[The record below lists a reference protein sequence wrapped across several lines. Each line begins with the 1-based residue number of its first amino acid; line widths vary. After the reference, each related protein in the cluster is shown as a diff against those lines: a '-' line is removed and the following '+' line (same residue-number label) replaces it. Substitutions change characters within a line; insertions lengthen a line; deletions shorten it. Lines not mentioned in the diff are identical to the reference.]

1 MAGAGFRTF
10 AAGEVLTAANVN
22 TYLMQQSILS
32 FAGTAARASAITSP
46 SEGMFSYLQDTDQV
60 SYYTGSAWVNAPGKN
75 PTLYAPEEVVNVSA
89 STATGTV
96 TINSNTDSI
105 TYYTANASANF
116 VINLR
121 GNASVTMNNQLQTG
135 EAITSVFMNTNGTT
149 AYYPTAVQVDGGTA
163 GVSTKWQG
171 GVAPTAGNASSIDS
185 YSFTVIKTAGSAFT
199 VLASQ
204 TQFK

>member
-22 TYLMQQSILS
+22 TYLMQQSIMS

-46 SEGMFSYLQDTDQV
+46 AEGYITYLQDTDQL
-60 SYYTGSAWVNAPGKN
+60 SYYNGSTWVNAPGKN

-96 TINSNTDSI
+96 TINSNTDSV
-105 TYYTANASANF
+105 TYYTANAAANF

-121 GNASVTMNNQLQTG
+121 GNASVSMNSQLNTG
-135 EAITSVFMNTNGTT
+135 ESITSVFLNTNGTT
-149 AYYPTAVQVDGGTA
+149 AYYPTTIQVDGGTA

-171 GVAPTAGNASSIDS
+171 GAAPTSGNASSIDA

>member
-22 TYLMQQSILS
+22 TYLMQQTVQN
-32 FAGTAARASAITSP
+32 FAGTAARSSAVTSP
-46 SEGMFSYLQDTDQV
+46 SEGMVAYLQDTDQL
-60 SYYTGSAWVNAPGKN
+60 SYYDGSTWVTAPGAR
-75 PTLYAPEEVVNVSA
+75 PLLIAPEERVNVTA

-96 TINSNTDSI
+96 TLNTATDSV

-116 VINLR
+116 TVNLR
-121 GNASVTMNNQLQTG
+121 GNASLTMNNALATG
-135 EAITSVFMNTNGTT
+135 EAITSVFLNTNGTT
-149 AYYPTAVQVDGGTA
+149 AYYPTVVQVDGGTA

-171 GVAPTAGNASSIDS
+171 GAAPSSGNASSIDS

>member
-1 MAGAGFRTF
+1 MPFRVF

-22 TYLMQQSILS
+22 DYLAEQAVST

-46 SEGMFSYLQDTDQV
+46 TEGQISYLQDTDQL
-60 SYYTGSAWVNAPGKN
+60 SYYDGSAWVNAPGAR
-75 PTLYAPEEVVNVSA
+75 PTLIAPQEKINISA

-96 TINSNTDSI
+96 SINAATDSV

-116 VINLR
+116 TINLR
-121 GNASVTMNNQLQTG
+121 GNASLSMNNALQTG
-135 EAITSVFMNTNGTT
+135 ESVTSVFLNTNGTT
-149 AYYPTAVQVDGGTA
+149 AYYPTAFQVDGGSVTP
-163 GVSTKWQG
+163 KWQG
-171 GVAPTAGNASSIDS
+171 GAAPTAGNASSIDA

>member
-1 MAGAGFRTF
+1 MAGAGFKDF
-10 AAGEVLTAANVN
+10 VAGDVLTAAQVD
-22 TYLMQQSILS
+22 TFLMQQSIMS
-32 FAGTAARASAITSP
+32 FAGTAARASAITAP
-46 SEGMFSYLQDTDQV
+46 AEGYMTYLQDTDQL

-75 PTLYAPEEVVNVSA
+75 PTLFAPEEVVNVSA

-96 TINSNTDSI
+96 TINSNTDSV
-105 TYYTANASANF
+105 TYFTSNAAANF
-116 VINLR
+116 VVNLR
-121 GNASVTMNNQLQTG
+121 GNASVSMNNQLQTG
-135 EAITSVFMNTNGTT
+135 EAITSVFLNTNGTV

-163 GVSTKWQG
+163 GVSTRWQG
-171 GVAPTAGNASSIDS
+171 GSSPTSGNVSSIDS

>member
-1 MAGAGFRTF
+1 MPFRIF

-22 TYLMQQSILS
+22 DYLAEQAVST
-32 FAGTAARASAITSP
+32 FAGTAARSSAIASP
-46 SEGMFSYLQDTDQV
+46 TEGQLSYLQDTDQLA
-60 SYYTGSAWVNAPGKN
+60 YYDGSSWVTAPGAR
-75 PTLYAPEEVVNVSA
+75 PLLIAPEERVNVSA

-96 TINSNTDSI
+96 TINSATDSV
-105 TYYTANASANF
+105 TYYTANAGANF
-116 VINLR
+116 TVNLR
-121 GNASVTMNNQLQTG
+121 GNGSLQMNDVLATG
-135 EAITSVFMNTNGTT
+135 EAITSVFLNTNGTT
-149 AYYPTAVQVDGGTA
+149 AYYPTVVQVDGGTA

-171 GVAPTAGNASSIDS
+171 GAAPSAGNSSSIDA

>member
-22 TYLMQQSILS
+22 TYLMQQAVQN
-32 FAGTAARASAITSP
+32 FAGTAARSSAVASP
-46 SEGMFSYLQDTDQV
+46 SEGMFAYLQDTDQL
-60 SYYTGSAWVNAPGKN
+60 SYYDGASWITAPGAR
-75 PTLYAPEEVVNVSA
+75 PLLIAPEERVNIAA
-89 STATGTV
+89 SSATGTV
-96 TINSNTDSI
+96 NLNTATDSV

-116 VINLR
+116 AVNLR
-121 GNASVTMNNQLQTG
+121 GNASLTMNDALQTG

-149 AYYPTAVQVDGGTA
+149 AYYPTLVQVDGGSVTP
-163 GVSTKWQG
+163 KWQG
-171 GVAPTAGNASSIDS
+171 GAAPTAGNASSIDS

>member
-1 MAGAGFRTF
+1 MPFRIF

-22 TYLMQQSILS
+22 DYLAEQAVST
-32 FAGTAARASAITSP
+32 FAGTAARSSAIASP
-46 SEGMFSYLQDTDQV
+46 TEGQLSYLQDTDQLA
-60 SYYTGSAWVNAPGKN
+60 YYDGSSWVTAPGAR
-75 PTLYAPEEVVNVSA
+75 PLLIAPEERVNVTA

-96 TINSNTDSI
+96 TINSATDSV
-105 TYYTANASANF
+105 TYYTANAAANF
-116 VINLR
+116 TVNLR
-121 GNASVTMNNQLQTG
+121 GNGSLQMNDVLATG
-135 EAITSVFMNTNGTT
+135 ESITSVFLNTCGSP
-149 AYYPTAVQVDGGTA
+149 AYYPTTIQIDGGTA

-171 GVAPTAGNASSIDS
+171 GSSPTSGNVNSIDA

>member
-10 AAGEVLTAANVN
+10 AAGEVLTASNVN
-22 TYLMQQSILS
+22 TYLMQQAVQN
-32 FAGTAARASAITSP
+32 FAGTAARSSAVTSP
-46 SEGMFSYLQDTDQV
+46 SEGMLSYLQDTDQL
-60 SYYTGSAWVNAPGKN
+60 SYYDGSNWITAPGAR
-75 PTLYAPEEVVNVSA
+75 PLLIAPEERVNVSA

-96 TINSNTDSI
+96 TINSATDSV
-105 TYYTANASANF
+105 TYYTANASANWT
-116 VINLR
+116 INLR
-121 GNASVTMNNQLQTG
+121 GNASLTMNNALQTG
-135 EAITSVFMNTNGTT
+135 ESVTSVFLNTNGTT
-149 AYYPTAVQVDGGTA
+149 AYYPTTIQVDGGTA

-171 GVAPTAGNASSIDS
+171 GAAPTAGNASSIDA

>member
-22 TYLMQQSILS
+22 TYLMQQTVQN
-32 FAGTAARASAITSP
+32 FAGTAARSSAVTSP
-46 SEGMFSYLQDTDQV
+46 SEGMVAYLQDTDQL
-60 SYYTGSAWVNAPGKN
+60 SYYDGSTWVTAPGAR
-75 PTLYAPEEVVNVSA
+75 PLLIAPEERVNVTA

-96 TINSNTDSI
+96 TLNTATDSV

-116 VINLR
+116 TVNLR
-121 GNASVTMNNQLQTG
+121 GNGSLTMNNALQTG
-135 EAITSVFMNTNGTT
+135 EAITSVFLNTNGTT
-149 AYYPTAVQVDGGTA
+149 AYYPTAFQVDG
-163 GVSTKWQG
+163 VSVTPKFQG
-171 GVAPTAGNASSIDS
+171 GAAFSAGNASSIDS

>member
-1 MAGAGFRTF
+1 MPFRVF

-22 TYLMQQSILS
+22 DYLAEQAVST

-46 SEGMFSYLQDTDQV
+46 TEGQISYLQDTDQL
-60 SYYTGSAWVNAPGKN
+60 SYYDGSAWVNAPGAR
-75 PTLYAPEEVVNVSA
+75 PTLIAPQEKINISA

-96 TINSNTDSI
+96 SINAATDSV
-105 TYYTANASANF
+105 TYYTANAGANF
-116 VINLR
+116 TINLR
-121 GNASVTMNNQLQTG
+121 GNGSLSMNNALQTG
-135 EAITSVFMNTNGTT
+135 ESVTSVFLNTNGTT
-149 AYYPTAVQVDGGTA
+149 AYYPTAFQVDGGSVTP
-163 GVSTKWQG
+163 KWQG
-171 GVAPTAGNASSIDS
+171 GAAPTAGNASSIDA

>member
-22 TYLMQQSILS
+22 TYLMQQAITT
-32 FAGTAARASAITSP
+32 FAGTAARSSAITSP
-46 SEGMFSYLQDTDQV
+46 SEGQFAYLADTDQL
-60 SYYTGSAWVNAPGKN
+60 SYYTGAAWVNAPGKN

-121 GNASVTMNNQLQTG
+121 GNASVTMNNQLAVG
-135 EAITSVFMNTNGTT
+135 EAITSVFLNTNGTT
-149 AYYPTAVQVDGGTA
+149 AYYPTAIQVDGGTA
-163 GVSTKWQG
+163 GVTTKYQG
-171 GVAPTAGNASSIDS
+171 GAAPTAGNASSIDA

>member
-22 TYLMQQSILS
+22 TYLMQQSITT
-32 FAGTAARASAITSP
+32 FAGTAARSSAITSP
-46 SEGMFSYLQDTDQV
+46 SEGQFAYLSDTDQL
-60 SYYTGSAWVNAPGKN
+60 SYYTGSAWVTAPGAR
-75 PTLYAPEEVVNVSA
+75 PLLIAPEERVNVTA

-96 TINSNTDSI
+96 TLNTATDSV

-116 VINLR
+116 TINLR
-121 GNASVTMNNQLQTG
+121 GNASLTMNDALATG
-135 EAITSVFMNTNGTT
+135 EAITSVFLNTNGTT
-149 AYYPTAVQVDGGTA
+149 AYYPTVIQVDGGTA
-163 GVSTKWQG
+163 GVTTKYQG
-171 GVAPTAGNASSIDS
+171 GAAPTAGNASSIDS

>member
-1 MAGAGFRTF
+1 MAGAGFKDF
-10 AAGEVLTAANVN
+10 VAGDVLTAAQVD
-22 TYLMQQSILS
+22 TYLMQQSIMS

-46 SEGMFSYLQDTDQV
+46 AEGYMTYLQDTDQL

-116 VINLR
+116 ILNLR
-121 GNASVTMNNQLQTG
+121 GNASVTMNNQLATG
-135 EAITSVFMNTNGTT
+135 EAITSVFLNTNGTT
-149 AYYPTAVQVDGGTA
+149 AYYPTAVWVDGGTA

-171 GVAPTAGNASSIDS
+171 GAAPTAGNASSIDS

>member
-10 AAGEVLTAANVN
+10 AAGEVLTASNVN
-22 TYLMQQSILS
+22 TYLMQQSVQN
-32 FAGTAARASAITSP
+32 FAGTAARSSAVTSP
-46 SEGMFSYLQDTDQV
+46 SEGMIAYLQDTDQL
-60 SYYTGSAWVNAPGKN
+60 SYYDGSNWVTAPGAR
-75 PTLYAPEEVVNVSA
+75 PLLIAPEERVNVTG
-89 STATGTV
+89 STASGTV
-96 TINSNTDSI
+96 IMNTATDSV
-105 TYYTANASANF
+105 TYYTANASANWT
-116 VINLR
+116 INLR
-121 GNASVTMNNQLQTG
+121 GNASLTMNNALQTG
-135 EAITSVFMNTNGTT
+135 EAITSVFLNTNGTT
-149 AYYPTAVQVDGGTA
+149 AYYPTTIQVDGGTA